1 MTARARHDAEEATLA
16 AALARAAAAAP
27 DGVVVLDL
35 DSTLLDNHPR
45 QARILQDY
53 GRAAGLPA
61 LLDARPEH
69 WQGWDLEVA
78 LGNAGLS
85 PAEVAAHAAPAR
97 RFWAEWFFTSAY
109 CRLDAAMPG
118 AAAFT
123 RALARA
129 GARIAYVTGRPTRM
143 REGTLHVLRREGFP
157 LPDGAGVRLFM
168 KDDALALGDDAWK
181 ELAAARVERIG
192 PVVAAFDNEP
202 AHVNLYARRW
212 PGALVVHVD
221 TDHSARPIA
230 VLPGIPA
237 VAGFAAAAALTG
249 DPASATAGAP

>member
-1 MTARARHDAEEATLA
+1 MTGRAHSDAQEAILA
-16 AALARAAAAAP
+16 AALSRAAAASPA
-27 DGVVVLDL
+27 GVVVLDL
-35 DSTLLDNHPR
+35 DSTLLDNRPR

-53 GRAAGLPA
+53 GRIAGLPA
-61 LLDARPEH
+61 LLGARPEH
-69 WQGWDLEVA
+69 WQGWDLAVA

-85 PAEVAAHAAPAR
+85 AAEVAAHAAPAR

-109 CRLDAAMPG
+109 CRLDAAIPG
-118 AAAFT
+118 AAAFA

-129 GARIAYVTGRPTRM
+129 GARLAYVTGRPARM
-143 REGTLHVLRREGFP
+143 RDGTLHVLRRDGFP
-157 LPDGAGVRLFM
+157 LPDGDGVRLLM
-168 KDDALALGDDAWK
+168 RDDLALDDDAWK
-181 ELAAARVERIG
+181 EVAAARVERIG

-230 VLPGIPA
+230 VLPGVPA
-237 VAGFAAAAALTG
+237 IADFRAAACLSDAA
-249 DPASATAGAP
+249 ASATAGAP